1 MKGSLG
7 GGRGVSTDLL
17 VCFPSRAH
25 LPLMP
30 KTISGPS
37 RHTESGRRA
46 PTRHTGRG
54 RASPLF
60 KAKAKHLNS
69 AELDEP
75 ASPEVTCA
83 GQIKVRDKARPT
95 PRRSGGGGCDR
106 NWLEMFGLKKDAMHF
121 LGALRGLRFGA
132 RCFGSFRAPADC
144 TSEEEDEDEEERKDK
159 RQLQEAVEEESNG
172 RCEVESMAPP
182 PNALLLTRCRSAPAT
197 RWSPSGGGGGDGEE
211 SSAKMIRAEEEGV
224 VLPNYAHGF
233 PKVSSEI
240 AKESWVEVRMNL
252 PVRSRSWKR

>member
-17 VCFPSRAH
+17 ACFPSIPH

-30 KTISGPS
+30 KTICGPS
-37 RHTESGRRA
+37 RHTESGRRPPA
-46 PTRHTGRG
+46 RHTSRG

-60 KAKAKHLNS
+60 KAKDKHLNS
-69 AELDEP
+69 VELDEP
-75 ASPEVTCA
+75 ASPKVTCA
-83 GQIKVRDKARPT
+83 GQIKVRAKARPT
-95 PRRSGGGGCDR
+95 PRRSGGGGGGGCDR

-144 TSEEEDEDEEERKDK
+144 TSDEEDDDEAEREDN
-159 RQLQEAVEEESNG
+159 RQLQEAVEVESNG
-172 RCEVESMAPP
+172 RCQVESMAPP

-197 RWSPSGGGGGDGEE
+197 RWSPRGGGGGDGEV
-211 SSAKMIRAEEEGV
+211 EGV
-224 VLPNYAHGF
+224 VLTNCARGF

-240 AKESWVEVRMNL
+240 AKETRVEVRMNL
-252 PVRSRSWKR
+252 PARSRSWKR